1 MREVSDRL
9 LRAAA
14 SNSTVLILGESGT
27 GKELVAQAIHTH
39 SARVDQP
46 LVSVNVAALPEGL
59 VESELFGHVAGS
71 FTGATADRIG
81 KFEAANSGTLF
92 IDEIGDTELGAQV
105 KLLRVLET
113 RVITPVGS
121 NDEQRVDVRVIAATS
136 KDLARLVA
144 DGAFREDLYYRLNV
158 VVLRLPPL
166 RERHGDIATLTN
178 HFLNLTSQTLGRSAP
193 RLSPK
198 LVERLELL
206 EWPGNVRQL
215 KNAIESMV
223 VLSEG
228 DELTISDLPADLQSS
243 PHATRNPSDVGTS
256 GDLEVLERRA
266 ILDALERSLGNRTH
280 AASLLGI
287 SVRTLQRK
295 LKAWGLAGE
304 T

>member
-1 MREVSDRL
+1 
-9 LRAAA
+9 
-14 SNSTVLILGESGT
+14 VLILGESGT

-39 SARVDQP
+39 SARADQP

-92 IDEIGDTELGAQV
+92 IDEIGDTELGAQA

-121 NDEQRVDVRVIAATS
+121 NGEQRVDVRVIAATS

-158 VVLRLPPL
+158 VVVRLPPL
-166 RERHGDIATLTN
+166 RERHGDIAPLTN
-178 HFLNLTSQTLGRSAP
+178 HFLTLTAQTLGRSAP
-193 RLSPK
+193 RLSPE

-223 VLSEG
+223 VLSDG
-228 DELTISDLPADLQSS
+228 DELTLSDLPADLQSS
-243 PHATRNPSDVGTS
+243 LQATRNPSDVETS
-256 GDLEVLERRA
+256 GDLEALERRA
-266 ILDALERSLGNRTH
+266 IIEALERSLGNRTH
-280 AASLLGI
+280 AASTLGI

-295 LKAWGLAGE
+295 LKAWGLVE
-304 T
+304 EI